1 MICPKVLALSASI
14 VESYACQV
22 LASLNPLIGK
32 EVSLS
37 AANTVNRVYSYMED
51 LLSLNV
57 SRSSSLCPVPL
68 TLLYYP
74 FPLPMA
80 TWQNYL
86 SRYQDHRYASHICN
100 GLTEGFRIGFDYSC
114 KPCPSSRN
122 MKSAMD
128 NELVIESYIAD
139 KVELGH
145 LPRSSPFSRFINT
158 SLFAVIPKKGR
169 PNKWRLIVDLSS
181 PKGASDNNG
190 IRSALKIHKH

>member
-1 MICPKVLALSASI
+1 MHA
-14 VESYACQV
+14 QV
-22 LASLNPLIGK
+22 LASFNPVIGK
-32 EVSLS
+32 EVLLS
-37 AANTVNRVYSYMED
+37 AANTMNRVYSYMED

-57 SRSSSLCPVPL
+57 SRSSSPCPIPL
-68 TLLYYP
+68 TLLSYP
-74 FPLPMA
+74 FPLPVD
-80 TWQNYL
+80 TWQIYL

-145 LPRSSPFSRFINT
+145 LPCSSPFLGSST
-158 SLFAVIPKKGR
+158 PVCLVLSPKKAAPTSG
-169 PNKWRLIVDLSS
+169 D
-181 PKGASDNNG
+181 
-190 IRSALKIHKH
+190 